1 MSDEPARGMWL
12 DDGPLPTAAAREIT
26 DCTVLF
32 ALALWGTFEG
42 FSRDGALLRVI
53 GRQGR
58 SMRDESPTID
68 SSD

>member
-1 MSDEPARGMWL
+1 MKHITTTFLKGLFTLLPAL
-12 DDGPLPTAAAREIT
+12 LSLYVI
-26 DCTVLF
+26 
-32 ALALWGTFEG
+32 LWFLNWIEG
-42 FSRDGALLRVI
+42 FSRDGALLRAF